1 MKRMKIIG
9 ADLQQSSLRSNLLI
23 VWSEIVKN
31 LKFLLA
37 YPVVFIFWAIF
48 PIFWFIPFILQGL
61 ALVGG
66 DTPWQSESFAL
77 IAGTPE
83 FIPFVVL
90 GAILN
95 SFVLTSLYGMGE
107 SIRREAYRG
116 TLDYIL
122 SSPCNKAFILIG
134 KALSESISST
144 IFGISQL
151 AICILFFGIQ
161 LTLGIIIPVI
171 FIIILLILGLYGMAL
186 ILAAVSLKYKQA
198 HDLAHTAEYVF
209 GIFAPVRYPLA
220 SLPLWGQIIGKLLPL
235 TYALI
240 AVRSIMLL
248 KNSLTALYLEILILL
263 VIDAAVIFLG
273 FYLFNWMEERTKKS
287 GTISHF

>member
-1 MKRMKIIG
+1 MSRNV
-9 ADLQQSSLRSNLLI
+9 LQQSSLRSNFFI
-23 VWSEIVKN
+23 VWSELVKN

-37 YPVVFIFWAIF
+37 YPVVFVFWAIF
-48 PIFWFIPFILQGL
+48 PIFWFIPFILQGQ
-61 ALVGG
+61 AFVGG
-66 DTPWQSESFAL
+66 LQSQSFAQ

-95 SFVLTSLYGMGE
+95 SYVLTSLYGMGE

-151 AICILFFGIQ
+151 AISILFFGIE
-161 LTLGIIIPVI
+161 LTVGIIMPVI
-171 FIIILLILGLYGMAL
+171 FIIILLILGLYGIAL
-186 ILAAVSLKYKQA
+186 ILAAVSLRYKQA
-198 HDLAHTAEYVF
+198 HDLAHTLEYVF
-209 GIFAPVRYPLA
+209 YLFAPVRYPLG
-220 SLPLWGQIIGKLLPL
+220 SLPLWVQIVGKLLPL

-248 KNSLTALYLEILILL
+248 KESLAAVYLEVLMLLIIDSIVIL
-263 VIDAAVIFLG
+263 LG
-273 FYLFNWMEERTKKS
+273 FYMFNWMEKKTKKS
-287 GTISHF
+287 GTISHY

>member
-1 MKRMKIIG
+1 MSSNV
-9 ADLQQSSLRSNLLI
+9 LQQSSLRSNYFI
-23 VWSEIVKN
+23 VWSELVKN

-48 PIFWFIPFILQGL
+48 PVFWFIPFILQGQPF
-61 ALVGG
+61 VGG
-66 DTPWQSESFAL
+66 LQSSSFAE

-95 SFVLTSLYGMGE
+95 SYVLTSLYGMGE

-134 KALSESISST
+134 KALSESLSST
-144 IFGISQL
+144 IFAISQL
-151 AICILFFGIQ
+151 AICVVFFGIG
-161 LTLGIIIPVI
+161 LTVGIIMPVI
-171 FIIILLILGLYGMAL
+171 FIVILLILGLYGIAL
-186 ILAAVSLKYKQA
+186 ILAAVSLRYKQA
-198 HDLAHTAEYVF
+198 HDLAHTLDYVF
-209 GIFAPVRYPLA
+209 YIFSPVRYPLA
-220 SLPLWGQIIGKLLPL
+220 SLPLWAQILGKLLPL

-248 KNSLTALYLEILILL
+248 KESLSVVYLEVLALLIIDVTVIL
-263 VIDAAVIFLG
+263 LG
-273 FYLFNWMEERTKKS
+273 FYLFNWMERKTKKT
-287 GTISHF
+287 GTISHY

>member
-1 MKRMKIIG
+1 MKG
-9 ADLQQSSLRSNLLI
+9 STSQQSPLRSNYFI
-23 VWSEIVKN
+23 VRSEIVKN

-37 YPVVFIFWAIF
+37 YPVVFIFWAVF
-48 PIFWFIPFILQGL
+48 PVFWFIPFILQGE
-61 ALVGG
+61 AFVGG
-66 DTPWQSESFAL
+66 LQSQSFAE
-77 IAGTPE
+77 IAGTPD

-90 GAILN
+90 GALLN
-95 SFVLTSLYGMGE
+95 SYVLTSLYGMGE

-122 SSPCNKAFILIG
+122 SAPCNKAFILIG

-144 IFGISQL
+144 IFAFTQL
-151 AICILFFGIQ
+151 AICILFFGIE

-171 FIIILLILGLYGMAL
+171 FIVILLILGLYGMAL
-186 ILAAVSLKYKQA
+186 ILAALSLRHKQA
-198 HDLAHTAEYVF
+198 HDLAHTMEYVF
-209 GIFAPVRYPLA
+209 SVFCPVRYPLA
-220 SLPLWGQIIGKLLPL
+220 SLPLWAQILGKVLPL

-248 KNSLTALYLEILILL
+248 KQNLTALYLEVLLLLI
-263 VIDAAVIFLG
+263 IDAVALFLG

>member
-1 MKRMKIIG
+1 MWH
-9 ADLQQSSLRSNLLI
+9 SNFFI
-23 VWSEIVKN
+23 VWSEVVKN
-31 LKFLLA
+31 LKFLIA
-37 YPVVFIFWAIF
+37 YPVVFIFWAVF
-48 PIFWFIPFILQGL
+48 PVFWFIPFILQGE
-61 ALVGG
+61 AFVGG
-66 DTPWQSESFAL
+66 LQSQSFAD

-95 SFVLTSLYGMGE
+95 SYVLTSLYGMGE

-134 KALSESISST
+134 KALSETFSST
-144 IFGISQL
+144 LFAISQL
-151 AICILFFGIQ
+151 AICILFFGIE

-186 ILAAVSLKYKQA
+186 ILAALSLKYKQA
-198 HDLAHTAEYVF
+198 HDLAHTMEYVF
-209 GIFAPVRYPLA
+209 SIFSPVRYPLA
-220 SLPLWGQIIGKLLPL
+220 SLPLWAQVLGKVLPL

-248 KNSLTALYLEILILL
+248 NQNLTALYLEVVILL
-263 VIDAAVIFLG
+263 IIDAIAIFLG

>member
-1 MKRMKIIG
+1 MSRNV
-9 ADLQQSSLRSNLLI
+9 LQQSPMRANLFI
-23 VWSEIVKN
+23 VWSELIKN

-37 YPVVFIFWAIF
+37 YPVVFVFWAIF
-48 PIFWFIPFILQGL
+48 PVFWFVPFILQGE
-61 ALVGG
+61 AFVGG
-66 DTPWQSESFAL
+66 LQSQSFAQ

-83 FIPFVVL
+83 YIPFIVL

-95 SFVLTSLYGMGE
+95 SYVLTSLYGMGE

-144 IFGISQL
+144 MFAISQL
-151 AICILFFGIQ
+151 VISILFFG
-161 LTLGIIIPVI
+161 LEMTLGIIMPVI
-171 FIIILLILGLYGMAL
+171 LIIILLILGLYGIAL
-186 ILAAVSLKYKQA
+186 VLAAVSLRYKQA
-198 HDLAHTAEYVF
+198 HDMAHTLEYVF
-209 GIFAPVRYPLA
+209 YLFAPVRYPIEI
-220 SLPLWGQIIGKLLPL
+220 LPIWLQIIGKLLPL

-248 KNSLTALYLEILILL
+248 KESISFVYMEILALL
-263 VIDAAVIFLG
+263 IIDAIVILIG
-273 FYLFNWMEERTKKS
+273 FYLFNWMEKRTKTS
-287 GTISHF
+287 GTISHY